1 MADNQGL
8 GISDRGAA
16 GEVLTYKKKV
26 KEGKTMKRTHQKTG
40 SNLGD
45 SDEIEAIDK

>member
-8 GISDRGAA
+8 GISSRGAA

-26 KEGKTMKRTHQKTG
+26 KEGKDYEE
-40 SNLGD
+40 D
-45 SDEIEAIDK
+45 SSKDRK